1 MWSIKNKLPMGLI
14 ALCAVSIVS
23 LKDTGI
29 FINEHIQKTYS
40 GNQVSFAIGEE
51 VNVIE
56 KTKDSYIVKKGKAKL
71 TIPQSKILLTE
82 VNVPTYK
89 VIKQGPIKKDGA
101 VLRNLFIGEYA
112 VEVQNNKDSVVIR
125 CNDGTVGTVSKDS
138 IEKIA
143 STRENETKVKVKA
156 NTKVKNDK
164 EVLDLKAGESVNVVD
179 FNNGDFIIKDD
190 NGKKYNLPA
199 EKLAI
204 ETGKKVEKTEEKDS
218 EENSLSLIK
227 VMDEDSKEIEK
238 IAKSKAK
245 IKAEKEMT
253 YAPQDLS
260 NASET
265 VNRIISSA
273 YSKMG
278 TTYVYGATGDGGYDC
293 SGFVYAI
300 YKNEMGISIPRSSSE
315 QANAGRPIEKL
326 ELREGDLVFFNTSG
340 SGVSHVGIYI
350 GGGEFIHASSG
361 AGKVVISSLSEDYYA
376 ERYLS
381 AARVL

>member
-40 GNQVSFAIGEE
+40 GNQISFAIGEE

-82 VNVPTYK
+82 VNIPTYK

-101 VLRNLFIGEYA
+101 VVRNLFIGEYA
-112 VEVQNNKDSVVIR
+112 VEVKDNKDSVVIK
-125 CNDGTVGTVSKDS
+125 CNDGTIGTVSKDS
-138 IEKIA
+138 LEKIA

-156 NTKVKNDK
+156 NTKAINDK
-164 EVLDLKAGESVNVVD
+164 DVLNLKAGESVSVVD
-179 FNNGDFIIKDD
+179 YNKGDFIIKDD

-199 EKLAI
+199 EKLALDS
-204 ETGKKVEKTEEKDS
+204 GKKVEKEITSDDT
-218 EENSLSLIK
+218 LSLIK
-227 VMDEDSKEIEK
+227 AMDNDAKEIEN
-238 IAKSKAK
+238 IAKSKSK
-245 IKAEKEMT
+245 VKAEKIKDIA
-253 YAPQDLS
+253 YAAQDLG
-260 NASET
+260 NASDT
-265 VNRIISSA
+265 VNRIIASA

-278 TTYVYGATGDGGYDC
+278 STYVYGASGDGGYDC

-300 YKNEMGISIPRSSSE
+300 YKNEMGISLPRSSSE
-315 QANAGRPIEKL
+315 QACVGRQIDKYD
-326 ELREGDLVFFNTSG
+326 LREGDLVFFNTTG

-381 AARVL
+381 ASRVL